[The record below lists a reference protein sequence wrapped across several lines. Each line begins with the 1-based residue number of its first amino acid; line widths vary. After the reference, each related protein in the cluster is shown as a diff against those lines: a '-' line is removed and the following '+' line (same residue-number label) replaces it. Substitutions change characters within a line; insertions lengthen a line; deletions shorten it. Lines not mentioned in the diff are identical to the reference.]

1 MVLAAPA
8 GVHRHIAGVNQMAEE
23 RLVSVGDAAPGFRL
37 AASTGGE
44 IALADYLGQMQ
55 VALFFVRAYG

>member
-1 MVLAAPA
+1 
-8 GVHRHIAGVNQMAEE
+8 MAEE

-44 IALADYLGQMQ
+44 IALADYLGQKQ
-55 VALFFVRAYG
+55 VALFFVRSYG